1 MTWDLLVKGGRVFD
15 GRGGPPGVE
24 DVAITDGR
32 IAARGPDLPA
42 AEAREVVDAAGR
54 WVLPGLVDV
63 HTHYDLEVE
72 LDPRL
77 PESVRHGTTTV
88 VMSNCSLGLAFG
100 HQRHTGSDPIVDC
113 FTRVENIP
121 KSLLTKAGDLATWRT
136 PREYLAHLDTLPLGP
151 NVVPMIPHSML
162 RVEVMGLEAAITR
175 DPTPDELARMTA
187 ILDGALA
194 DGFAGFSTD
203 YLPFHYLANDPNR
216 RRKIPTQYAGFP
228 ELRALV
234 DVVRR
239 HGRVWQTTPPKDN
252 PLASFRNFLLS
263 SARLY
268 GRPVTITAV
277 AALDVVTNRWLLK
290 LAGLVAN
297 LVNSRWLGGR
307 LWFQS
312 LPARFKVWSD
322 GPVNPSAE
330 EVEAL
335 RELTERDVEDRE
347 GRLRVLRD
355 PAWRARFRAWWD
367 DGRTPWTG
375 AWLRRLLRYEEVQIP
390 RDLAA
395 FVFDR
400 GPVPAWFGET
410 MADVRQRL
418 LTWQRTGQ
426 GAREP
431 AEEAAFASFPR
442 EPDDVDF
449 QLHVYEA
456 FDVGQS
462 WWMVSANADE
472 ATVDRV
478 LHDERFLPG
487 FADSGAHITNMAF
500 YDVNLRALRLAA
512 RRGPR
517 ATARMVERLTRL
529 PASLFGLDVGTLDVG
544 ARADLV
550 VLDPDALAAYD
561 GEAHVARVHR
571 DVFGHEQLVNR
582 SDGVVRLVVIGGA
595 LAWDGTGF
603 APDLGRV
610 ARGQRLRPAA

>member
-1 MTWDLLVKGGRVFD
+1 VA
-15 GRGGPPGVE
+15 
-24 DVAITDGR
+24 DVAIADGR
-32 IAARGPDLPA
+32 IVARGADLPA
-42 AEAREVVDAAGR
+42 SGARRVIDARGR

-88 VMSNCSLGLAFG
+88 VLSNCSLGLAFG
-100 HQRHTGSDPIVDC
+100 NQRHTGSDPIVDC

-121 KSLLTKAGDLATWRT
+121 KSLLAKAGDLATWRT
-136 PREYLAHLDTLPLGP
+136 PRAYLEHLDAMPLGP

-175 DPTPDELARMTA
+175 DPTPEEVDRMAA

-203 YLPFHYLANDPNR
+203 YLPFHYLANDPHR
-216 RRKIPTQYAGFP
+216 RRKIPTQHARFP

-252 PLASFRNFLLS
+252 PIASLRNFLLS
-263 SARLY
+263 CGRLH
-268 GRPVTITAV
+268 GKPVTVTAV
-277 AALDVVTNRWLLK
+277 AAMDVGTNPWLLR
-290 LAGLVAN
+290 LAGLVVN
-297 LVNSRWLGGR
+297 LVNSRLLGGR

-322 GPVNPSAE
+322 GPVNPTAE
-330 EVEAL
+330 EIDTL
-335 RELTERDVEDRE
+335 RELNERDVEDRE
-347 GRLRVLRD
+347 GRLAILRD

-367 DGRTPWTG
+367 AGRRPWTL
-375 AWLRRLLRYEEVQIP
+375 AWIRRRLRYEKDQLP

-395 FVFDR
+395 FVLDR
-400 GPVPAWFGET
+400 GPVGVWRGET
-410 MADVRQRL
+410 MAEVRRRL
-418 LTWQRTGQ
+418 LGWQRSGE
-426 GAREP
+426 GARDA
-431 AEEAAFASFPR
+431 AEAEAFTAFPTQ
-442 EPDDVDF
+442 PDDADF
-449 QLHVYEA
+449 LLHLFEA
-456 FDVGQS
+456 FDVDQS

-500 YDVNLRALRLAA
+500 YDVNLRALQLAA
-512 RRGPR
+512 RRGP
-517 ATARMVERLTRL
+517 AAVARMVERLTRL

-544 ARADLV
+544 ARADV
-550 VLDPDALAAYD
+550 VLIDPTALAAYD
-561 GEAHVARVHR
+561 AEARVARVHR
-571 DVFGHEQLVNR
+571 AVFDHEQLVNR
-582 SDGVVRLVVIGGA
+582 SDGVVDRVIIAGRV
-595 LAWDGTGF
+595 AWEGLDF
-603 APDLGRV
+603 APELGRV
-610 ARGQRLRPAA
+610 AQGSCLRPAA